1 MYCRVKTLFVVAA
14 KSSLPIIELN
24 SSKQLNLIKRIFS
37 ISNSQGRDF
46 LDEYKDLVKFPRAL
60 PNKLK
65 LQLERTQRLDILE
78 PVNEPTEWVNPLIIP
93 EKPNGKLR
101 ICLDPKHGA
110 NITNFQSQKSVSP
123 KCIASIMHNFWK
135 ITKLHACSG
144 YWQTFLNIFWETS
157 I

>member
-1 MYCRVKTLFVVAA
+1 MYCRVKALFIVAA

-24 SSKQLNLIKRIFS
+24 LSKQLNLIKRIFS

-65 LQLERTQRLDILE
+65 LELERTQRLDIE
-78 PVNEPTEWVNPLIIP
+78 PVNGPAEWANPLIII

-110 NITNFQSQKSVSP
+110 KKTNFQSQKSVLQN
-123 KCIASIMHNFWK
+123 A
-135 ITKLHACSG
+135 
-144 YWQTFLNIFWETS
+144 
-157 I
+157 